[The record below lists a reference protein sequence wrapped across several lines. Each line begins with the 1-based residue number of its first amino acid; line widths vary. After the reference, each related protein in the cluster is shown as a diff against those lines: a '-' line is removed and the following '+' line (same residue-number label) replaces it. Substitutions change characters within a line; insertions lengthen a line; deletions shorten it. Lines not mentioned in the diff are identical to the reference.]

1 MKISKKAIKLMEK
14 GLSLKT
20 VSGLNESQI
29 DVLYSKL
36 SEAITQ
42 STTTSYNIPTTDAQ
56 KGVTLPIGKKATI
69 QQNPGGTIK
78 ITPTEE
84 VSEETKE
91 DNETNP
97 YAICTAQLGTKFG
110 TNKRH
115 LWTVKEKHKYERC
128 VKDVKKQ
135 IKEGK
140 NPVSLFLENEIMRI
154 VEKNIQPR
162 ITKSDLLRYLN
173 EPKSDLLRHL
183 KEQGPATAPTKP
195 KTSPGTKPGQPK
207 PKPSNPFQNPNPGEN
222 PSPKAVNPE
231 QAKDEVIDVIMK
243 ILNNG

>member
-36 SEAITQ
+36 LNEQAGVPGVQTKQVPVTKLGPNATTKIGNWQVSNDNGITKI
-42 STTTSYNIPTTDAQ
+42 IPE
-56 KGVTLPIGKKATI
+56 IE
-69 QQNPGGTIK
+69 NN
-78 ITPTEE
+78 
-84 VSEETKE
+84 E
-91 DNETNP
+91 DNQDTNEKNP

-135 IKEGK
+135 LKEGK

-162 ITKSDLLRYLN
+162 ITKSDLLRHLN

-195 KTSPGTKPGQPK
+195 KTSPTTKPGQPK
-207 PKPSNPFQNPNPGEN
+207 PKPSHPFQNPIPGEN
-222 PSPKAVNPE
+222 PLPKAVNPE
-231 QAKDEVIDVIMK
+231 QAKDEVIDAIMK